1 MLKQTSTVFV
11 NSSDELIGKTTREAI
26 ADGLWYVLP
35 SADNNIKV
43 YTYSFALDERFS
55 SASRALKFLMGVC
68 SVCGSDV
75 SDVMVFSA
83 RDKFGEAAQKWFE
96 NASGLSGEVNKT
108 LASYGTGNIHYET
121 DIEKTFPN
129 VYEMLMILYPS
140 ETVYDYLRTMSG
152 GYIANKMLLEQ
163 LGNGFIKKFG
173 GQISQFNLP
182 GNASKDVNLKRVKY
196 LEPDSELA
204 KTVRVML
211 VPVSENADKPLFIDY
226 SEESQ
231 WGELIRDEIYNGN
244 LIILKSRFIETI
256 LGIYIAL
263 NCGVVWNH
271 REMRH
276 YYVMLQIKYP
286 SDTNLW
292 NFISQY
298 ITKTNSFSD
307 DDN

>member
-1 MLKQTSTVFV
+1 M
-11 NSSDELIGKTTREAI
+11 NSSDELIGKTTREVI
-26 ADGLWYVLP
+26 ADGLWYVAP
-35 SADNNIKV
+35 SSDNNIKV
-43 YTYSFALDERFS
+43 YTYSFAFDERFS
-55 SASRALKFLMGVC
+55 SASRALKFLTGAC
-68 SVCGSDV
+68 SVCGSDA

-83 RDKFGEAAQKWFE
+83 RDKFGEPAQKWFE
-96 NASGLSGEVNKT
+96 NAAGLSGEINKT
-108 LASYGTGNIHYET
+108 LSSYGTGNIHYET

-129 VYEMLMILYPS
+129 VYKMLMILYPS
-140 ETVYDYLRTMSG
+140 ETVYDYLKTMSG

-204 KTVRVML
+204 NTIRIML
-211 VPVSENADKPLFIDY
+211 VPVSMNIEKPLFIDY
-226 SEESQ
+226 SEDSQ
-231 WGELIRDEIYNGN
+231 WGDLIRNEIYEGN
-244 LIILKSRFIETI
+244 IIILKARFIETI

-263 NCGVVWNH
+263 NCGAVWNQE
-271 REMRH
+271 EMCH

-286 SDTNLW
+286 SDANLW

-298 ITKTNSFSD
+298 ITKTCSYL
-307 DDN
+307 DNED

>member
-1 MLKQTSTVFV
+1 M

-26 ADGLWYVLP
+26 ADGLWFVSP
-35 SADNNIKV
+35 SSDNNIKV

-55 SASRALKFLMGVC
+55 SASRALKFLMGAC
-68 SVCGSDV
+68 SVCGSDA

-83 RDKFGEAAQKWFE
+83 RDKFGEPAQKWFE
-96 NASGLSGEVNKT
+96 NAAGLSGKINKT
-108 LASYGTGNIHYET
+108 LSSYGTGNIHYET
-121 DIEKTFPN
+121 DIEKTFSN
-129 VYEMLMILYPS
+129 IYEMLMILYPS

-182 GNASKDVNLKRVKY
+182 GNASKDVNMKRLKY
-196 LEPDSELA
+196 LEPESELA
-204 KTVRVML
+204 NTIRIML
-211 VPVSENADKPLFIDY
+211 VPVSMNIEKPLFIDY
-226 SEESQ
+226 SEDSQ
-231 WGELIRDEIYNGN
+231 WGDLIRDEIYEGN
-244 LIILKSRFIETI
+244 IIILKARFIETI

-263 NCGVVWNH
+263 NCGAVWNQE
-271 REMRH
+271 EMRH

-286 SDTNLW
+286 SDANLW

-298 ITKTNSFSD
+298 ITKTGSYL
-307 DDN
+307 DNED